1 MKLACFTMLRN
12 ESAILDPFLDQC
24 DAFFDQAILLDHE
37 STDDSA
43 KIVRGR
49 AGGGIELHQMKAP
62 GYPQSAVATLFARRI
77 LTQSALDFLFLL
89 DCDEFLPFADRAELE
104 GFLQGFEKYDALT
117 LRWLNVC
124 PSRLDGGNI
133 FSVPFLR
140 APEPSQ
146 TITKVVL
153 SGHLG
158 ARQDWAVAQG
168 YHALLAANGAAFNIA
183 EVQNG
188 IIYHIPIQSRTQFYF
203 KIAAGARRLQQERVN
218 LRLNQ
223 GWHWVE
229 LARDLGFRQ
238 MPDESLTD
246 IALQYPAKPSQRSE
260 PYTAL
265 KFAFPYIRSAYRETG
280 ESQSAQI
287 LGLLQQFTQPE
298 APQQPGSFTVTDG
311 ARSVLFSSGG
321 PVVPEGTARHARQ
334 LPPNLF
340 RGTLAEHYSTL
351 VEPLFSLPAK
361 LPPTAWAGHIPFLF
375 ALFHALRPATYV
387 ELGVHTGASLIA
399 AATAAATYQVP
410 TALVGIDSWQGDEH
424 AGVYEGD
431 SIFRDLKTYLS
442 ATFPNTR
449 LERCFFSEATPKF
462 ATGSIDIL
470 HIDGLHTYDAV
481 KEDFTSWFDRVSPA
495 GVILFHDIS
504 VFERGFGVHRLWE
517 ELKQCFLTLEFHHS
531 FGLGVVLLA
540 PEDERV
546 LPLAALARDKQ
557 AMRAYQSLIADVAR
571 VLPERMDAYDQREA
585 IRAERINAAA
595 RLAAV
600 EAELD
605 AAKRMLSSVYSSTSW
620 RVSAPVRTLGRILG
634 R

>member
-12 ESAILDPFLDQC
+12 EAPILEAFLDQMS
-24 DAFFDQAILLDHE
+24 ALFDQAILLDHE

-49 AGGGIELHQMKAP
+49 AGGGIELHQIKAP

-77 LTQSALDFLFLL
+77 LMQNSPDFLFLL

-104 GFLQGFEKYDALT
+104 GFLQGYEKYDALA
-117 LRWLNVC
+117 LRWLNIC

-133 FSVPFLR
+133 FSTPFLR
-140 APEPSQ
+140 APKPSE

-153 SGHLG
+153 SSRLAG
-158 ARQDWAVAQG
+158 REDWTVAQG
-168 YHALLAANGAAFNIA
+168 YHAVIPANGAALNVA
-183 EVQNG
+183 EVKNRP
-188 IIYHIPIQSRTQFYF
+188 IYHMPVQSRTQFHF

-223 GWHWVE
+223 GSHWVE

-238 MPDESLTD
+238 VSNEALTD
-246 IALQYPAKPSQRSE
+246 IALCYPAKPPARPE
-260 PYTAL
+260 PYAL
-265 KFAFPYIRSAYRETG
+265 LDFAFPYIRSPYRETV
-280 ESQSAQI
+280 ESQSDQI
-287 LGLLQQFTQPE
+287 VGLLRQFTQSE

-311 ARSVLFSSGG
+311 SQAVLFSSGG
-321 PVVPEGTARHARQ
+321 PMVPEGTARPGPQ
-334 LPPNLF
+334 LPFNLF
-340 RGTLAEHYSTL
+340 DGTLAEHYSTL

-361 LPPTAWAGHIPFLF
+361 LPATAWAGHIPFLF
-375 ALFHALRPATYV
+375 ALFHTLRPATYV
-387 ELGVHTGASLIA
+387 ELGVHNGASLVA
-399 AATAAATYQVP
+399 AATAAATYKLP
-410 TALVGIDSWQGDEH
+410 TALVGVDSWQGDEH

-431 SIFRDLKTYLS
+431 AIYHDLKTYLS
-442 ATFPNTR
+442 TTFPNTR
-449 LERCFFSEATPKF
+449 LERCFFSEAIPKF

-481 KEDFTSWFDRVSPA
+481 KEDFTSWFGRVSPT

-504 VFERGFGVHRLWE
+504 VFERGFGVHQLWD
-517 ELKQCFLTLEFHHS
+517 ELKQRFLTLEFHHS

-546 LPLAALARDKQ
+546 RPLAALARDQQ
-557 AMRAYQSLIADVAR
+557 AVRVYQSLVADVAR
-571 VLPERMDAYDQREA
+571 VLPERMDAYGHRPEGTD
-585 IRAERINAAA
+585 IAA
-595 RLAAV
+595 RLAAA
-600 EAELD
+600 ETELD
-605 AAKRMLSSVYSSTSW
+605 RARRMLSAVYSSTSW
-620 RVSAPVRTLGRILG
+620 RVSAPVRMLGRAWG